1 MLGELECYSKQ
12 LEKIFKFLGIRDI
25 SKVQFKNLKDG
36 SLVDYEIYFSAE
48 FYYDDE
54 FLFKLELKDYSDNSI
69 AFSLDN
75 PKYKEEYEIDITNDD
90 CIKLF
95 SLKQEFKNGLVFKR
109 CYRKYGADF
118 EIIYNDYHL
127 KYSTSDGI
135 DSDTQRVANEEILVS
150 YLIEIIMGGF
160 NVSIDELYKR
170 ICEITEIT
178 SREKRFE
185 LSVKK
190 GDDCIG
196 KIKGKG
202 PSIESFLSKKNQN
215 NLFVNFVS
223 YWGYLLKKEVVYD
236 DGGKEHLIGT
246 LVVEEKDKKVRE
258 TLEWSEAIDPQ
269 IVYLYQKQ
277 QMFDDLLQ
285 MRQDI
290 QEIININYTLGN
302 EKVQGVK
309 HSC

>member
-1 MLGELECYSKQ
+1 MLEELECYSEQ
-12 LEKIFKFLGIRDI
+12 LEKIFKFLGVSDT

-36 SLVDYEIYFSAE
+36 SLVDYEIYFSAK
-48 FYYDDE
+48 FYYDNM
-54 FLFKLELKDYSDNSI
+54 FLFKLELKDYSENRI
-69 AFSLDN
+69 AFSLAN
-75 PKYKEEYEIDITNDD
+75 PKYPKYKEEYEIDITNDD
-90 CIKLF
+90 RIKLF

-135 DSDTQRVANEEILVS
+135 DSNTQRVANEEILVS

-170 ICEITEIT
+170 ICEITAIT
-178 SREKRFE
+178 SREKRVE

-190 GDDCIG
+190 SDECIG
-196 KIKGKG
+196 KIKGMG
-202 PSIESFLSKKNQN
+202 SYIESFYRKEKQNSLS
-215 NLFVNFVS
+215 VS
-223 YWGYLLKKEVVYD
+223 YGSYLLKKEVVYD
-236 DGGKEHLIGT
+236 DGSKKHLIGT
-246 LVVEEKDKKVRE
+246 LVVEKKDKKVRE
-258 TLEWSEAIDPQ
+258 TLEWNEAIDPK

-309 HSC
+309 HGC

>member
-1 MLGELECYSKQ
+1 MLEELEYYSEQ
-12 LEKIFKFLGIRDI
+12 LEKIFKFLGVSDT
-25 SKVQFKNLKDG
+25 SKVQFKNFKDD
-36 SLVDYEIYFSAE
+36 SSVDDEIYFSAE
-48 FYYDDE
+48 FYYDDV
-54 FLFKLELKDYSDNSI
+54 FLFKLELKDYSNNSI

-75 PKYKEEYEIDITNDD
+75 PKYKEEYEIDIRNDD
-90 CIKLF
+90 RIKLF

-109 CYRKYGADF
+109 SYPKCGADF

-135 DSDTQRVANEEILVS
+135 DSDTQRVVNEEILVS

-160 NVSIDELYKR
+160 SVSMDGLYKR
-170 ICEITEIT
+170 ICEITAIT

-196 KIKGKG
+196 KIIGRG

-223 YWGYLLKKEVVYD
+223 YAGYLLKKEVVYD
-236 DGGKEHLIGT
+236 DGGKKHLIGT
-246 LVVEEKDKKVRE
+246 LVVEKKENTVKE
-258 TLEWSEAIDPQ
+258 TLEWNEKVDPE
-269 IVYLYQKQ
+269 IVYLYQQ
-277 QMFDDLLQ
+277 RQMFDDLLQ
-285 MRQDI
+285 MRQYI
-290 QEIININYTLGN
+290 NKIKNINSTLGE
-302 EKVQGVK
+302 EKDIGVK
-309 HSC
+309 HKC

>member
-1 MLGELECYSKQ
+1 MLEELEYYSEE
-12 LEKIFKFLGIRDI
+12 LEKIFKFLGVSDT
-25 SKVQFKNLKDG
+25 SKVQFKNLKFD
-36 SLVDYEIYFSAE
+36 DCCEIYFWVDI
-48 FYYDDE
+48 YYDDE
-54 FLFKLELKDYSDNSI
+54 FLFKLELKDYSENRID
-69 AFSLDN
+69 FSLDN
-75 PKYKEEYEIDITNDD
+75 PKYKEEYKIDITNDD
-90 CIKLF
+90 RIKLF

-109 CYRKYGADF
+109 CYSKYDVDF

-170 ICEITEIT
+170 ICEITAIT

-196 KIKGKG
+196 KIIGKG
-202 PSIESFLSKKNQN
+202 PSIVSFLSKKNQN
-215 NLFVNFVS
+215 NLFVNYVS
-223 YWGYLLKKEVVYD
+223 YGGYLLKKEVVYD
-236 DGGKEHLIGT
+236 DGSKKHLIGT
-246 LVVEEKDKKVRE
+246 LVVEKKDKKIGE
-258 TLEWSEAIDPQ
+258 TLEWNEAIDPQ

-290 QEIININYTLGN
+290 QEIININYTLGKEN
-302 EKVQGVK
+302 VQGVK